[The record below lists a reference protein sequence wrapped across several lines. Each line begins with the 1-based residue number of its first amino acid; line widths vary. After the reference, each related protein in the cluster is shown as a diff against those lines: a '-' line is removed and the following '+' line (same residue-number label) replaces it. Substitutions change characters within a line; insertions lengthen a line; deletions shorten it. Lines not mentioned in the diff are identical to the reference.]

1 MKAAGVFTIS
11 PSSLAAS
18 AATVGLILLLGLG
31 AADAQ
36 GTPEQQQA
44 CQPDAMRLCSEFI
57 PDVPA
62 ITKCMVK
69 KRSALSPACRAVF
82 SQPASRRRAT
92 RVDTTDPR

>member
-1 MKAAGVFTIS
+1 MKIVGVFRIS
-11 PSSLAAS
+11 ASSLAAT
-18 AATVGLILLLGLG
+18 AATVGLLSLLALN

-69 KRSALSPACRAVF
+69 KRSALSPACKAVF
-82 SQPASRRRAT
+82 SQPAARRRTT
-92 RVDTTDPR
+92 RSDHVN